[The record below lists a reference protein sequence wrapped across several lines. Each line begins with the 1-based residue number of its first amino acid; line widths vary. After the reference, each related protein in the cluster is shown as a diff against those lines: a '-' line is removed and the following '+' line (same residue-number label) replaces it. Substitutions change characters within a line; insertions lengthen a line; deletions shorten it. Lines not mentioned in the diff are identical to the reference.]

1 MLPGWFGF
9 GTAAAMVA
17 WKQLRPSI
25 RIGLLPHHAGQYGNG
40 AGQIQPS
47 IARRYSELVEDRD
60 FAQSVMARIEAEW
73 QLAHDALLQIT
84 EQPELLARNPRL
96 ADSIQSRL
104 PYVNALN
111 HLQVDLLRRRREGD
125 GGNEIHA
132 GIHMSINGVA
142 AGLRNSG

>member
-1 MLPGWFGF
+1 
-9 GTAAAMVA
+9 
-17 WKQLRPSI
+17 
-25 RIGLLPHHAGQYGNG
+25 
-40 AGQIQPS
+40 
-47 IARRYSELVEDRD
+47 VEDQT
-60 FAQSVMARIEAEW
+60 FARSVMARIEREW
-73 QLAHDALLQIT
+73 HLARDAVLQIT
-84 EQPELLARNPRL
+84 DQPELLACNPRL

-125 GGNEIHA
+125 GGTDIHA